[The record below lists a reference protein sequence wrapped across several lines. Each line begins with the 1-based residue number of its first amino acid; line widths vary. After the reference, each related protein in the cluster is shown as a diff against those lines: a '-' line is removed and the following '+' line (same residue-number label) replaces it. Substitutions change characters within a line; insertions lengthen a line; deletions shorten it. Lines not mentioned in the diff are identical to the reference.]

1 MDNEEIKRLIETGV
15 PGSAATVE
23 GDGTHF
29 QAIVINAAFQGI
41 GLVKR
46 HQLVYSALGKRMG
59 SEIHA
64 LSIQT
69 YTPQEWE
76 QSKPFPVL

>member
-15 PGSAATVE
+15 PTSVATVD

-29 QAIVINAAFQGI
+29 QAIVISAVFQGL

-46 HQLVYSALGKRMG
+46 HQLVYAALGNRMG
-59 SEIHA
+59 GEIHA

-69 YTPQEWE
+69 YTPKEWE
-76 QSKPFPVL
+76 ESKSLPVL

>member
-1 MDNEEIKRLIETGV
+1 MDNEEIKHLIEAGV
-15 PGSAATVE
+15 TASEATVD

-29 QAIVINAAFQGI
+29 QAIVISAAFQGL

-46 HQLVYSALGKRMG
+46 HQLVYAALGKRMG
-59 SEIHA
+59 AEIHA

-69 YTPQEWE
+69 YTPQEWQE
-76 QSKPFPVL
+76 SKPLPVL

>member
-1 MDNEEIKRLIETGV
+1 MDNEEIKHLIETGV

-29 QAIVINAAFQGI
+29 QASVISAAFQGL

-46 HQLVYSALGKRMG
+46 HQLVYSALGKRMDA
-59 SEIHA
+59 EIHA

-76 QSKPFPVL
+76 EIKPLPVL

>member
-1 MDNEEIKRLIETGV
+1 MDNEQIKYLIEAGV
-15 PGSAATVE
+15 SGSAVTIE

-29 QAIVINAAFQGI
+29 QAVVISPAFQGL

-46 HQLVYSALGKRMG
+46 HQLVYSALGQRMG
-59 SEIHA
+59 AEIHA

-76 QSKPFPVL
+76 ERKPLPVL